1 MTVSEGLFSVSVG
14 YFVWMRVGG
23 ALFCVGGG
31 RWVIIFSRVGRKI
44 FWVSGGGCTV

>member
-14 YFVWMRVGG
+14 YFVWMG
-23 ALFCVGGG
+23 VGGG
-31 RWVIIFSRVGRKI
+31 RWVIIFGRVGGKI